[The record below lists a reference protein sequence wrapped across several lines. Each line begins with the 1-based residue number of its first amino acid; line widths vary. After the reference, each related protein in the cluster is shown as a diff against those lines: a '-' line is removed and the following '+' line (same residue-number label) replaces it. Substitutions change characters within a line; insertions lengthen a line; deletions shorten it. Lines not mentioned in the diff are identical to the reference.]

1 MNSTRQ
7 DSWTKEEDVLLA
19 ETVLH
24 YIREG
29 KTQLEAF
36 KKVGAKLGRTS
47 AACGFRW
54 NATIRKRYRRAIDQA
69 KEERKSGADDWG
81 QNDVPTSDLP
91 QRNHIDTA
99 ILLLKEMKYQSAL
112 EQHHTNDENVSS
124 YEQLKKENESLKK
137 SITRYE
143 EVWKEMGKLWEW
155 VEHKEE

>member
-36 KKVGAKLGRTS
+36 KKVGKKLGRTS

-54 NATIRKRYRRAIDQA
+54 NATIRKRYEHAIVRA
-69 KEERKSGADDWG
+69 KEERKKGMNDWEET
-81 QNDVPTSDLP
+81 PPTTSDQP
-91 QRNHIDTA
+91 RSNHIDTA
-99 ILLLKEMKYQSAL
+99 ILLLKEMKYQTAL
-112 EQHHTNDENVSS
+112 QHKTTNEKVVEG
-124 YEQLKKENESLKK
+124 YEKLKKENEGLKK
-137 SITRYE
+137 QISRYE
-143 EVWKEMGKLWEW
+143 EAWNEMGKLWNWIENP
-155 VEHKEE
+155 EI